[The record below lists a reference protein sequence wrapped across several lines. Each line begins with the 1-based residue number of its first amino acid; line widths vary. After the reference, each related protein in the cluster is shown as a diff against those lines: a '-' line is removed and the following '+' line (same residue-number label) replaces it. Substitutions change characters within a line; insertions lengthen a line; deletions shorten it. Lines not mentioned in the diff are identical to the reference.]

1 MKAES
6 LFNFLPDTYKEI
18 TGIMANGLK
27 YVVISKQ
34 SVCIKIGKHIF

>member
-6 LFNFLPDTYKEI
+6 LFNFLPDTYKEV

-27 YVVISKQ
+27 YVVISNK
-34 SVCIKIGKHIF
+34 VYVVK